1 LYSAIAF
8 GSAACGAEPG
18 LCQRELRQSKGGEER
33 QEVSE
38 EEQEA
43 SEEGS
48 QVVTEGD
55 EELEEASPVAILK
68 S

>member
-1 LYSAIAF
+1 LYSAITF
-8 GSAACGAEPG
+8 GSAACGAEPSP
-18 LCQRELRQSKGGEER
+18 CQRELRQSKGGEEQ

-43 SEEGS
+43 SEERS
-48 QVVTEGD
+48 QGVTEGD
-55 EELEEASPVAILK
+55 EGLEEASPVAILK